1 MLFGLVR
8 KAASETTSEQPK
20 QHRFRPQLEQVEER
34 LAPATIHYVNSGFY
48 GGGVVRFSVNLAA
61 GASIVANVRA
71 TNPGAASSQQFDPIV
86 GLFGP
91 SGTLITSNDDAGTGS
106 HWAAR
111 VSYTARQAGRYT
123 IGITHYSDFQVVG
136 TPTQSGPHPGLDT
149 GAFVLD
155 TYVTT
160 TRHWSVKDSS
170 VRIPTAL
177 AGRIDQIANAYYA
190 RTHKNLV
197 ITDGRRL
204 PSEQALA
211 IYNKIVGDG
220 IAATRRLYLNQT
232 LINQII
238 NAYRNNAGRAAKL
251 AAMTATIQAQVNRGQ
266 FISRHLN
273 GMGFDV
279 RIHGMTA
286 ADRQAFVAAV
296 TAAGG
301 RLINEG
307 GSQPHYHVQ
316 F

>member
-1 MLFGLVR
+1 MLFGLWR
-8 KAASETTSEQPK
+8 RPSSGAPSEAARPN
-20 QHRFRPQLEQVEER
+20 RFRPQLEQVEER
-34 LAPATIHYVNSGFY
+34 LAPATVHYVNSGFY
-48 GGGVVRFSVNLAA
+48 GGGVVRFSVPLAA
-61 GASIVANVRA
+61 GATVVANVRA
-71 TNPGAASSQQFDPIV
+71 TNPGAPSSQQFDPIV

-91 SGTLITSNDDAGTGS
+91 SGNLITSNDDAGTGS

-111 VSYTARQAGRYT
+111 ITYTARQAGTYT

-160 TRHWSVKDSS
+160 TRHWSVKDRS
-170 VRIPTAL
+170 VHIPPHL

-197 ITDGRRL
+197 ITDGKRL
-204 PSEQALA
+204 PGEQAQA

-220 IAATRRLYLNQT
+220 VAAVRRLYLNQT

-238 NAYRNNAGRAAKL
+238 AAYRNNTGQAAKL
-251 AAMTATIQAQVNRGQ
+251 RAMTATIQAQVNRGQ
-266 FISRHLN
+266 YISRHLSGN
-273 GMGFDV
+273 GFDV
-279 RIHGMTA
+279 RSRDMTA

-307 GSQPHYHVQ
+307 GSQPHFHVQ